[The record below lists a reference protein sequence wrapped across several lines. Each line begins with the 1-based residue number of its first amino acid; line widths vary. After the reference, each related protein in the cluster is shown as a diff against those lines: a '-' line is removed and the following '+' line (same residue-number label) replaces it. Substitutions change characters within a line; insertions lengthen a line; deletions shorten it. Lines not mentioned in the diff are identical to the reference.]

1 MSGNGHDYESR
12 HGSQEAQAAA
22 QATAGTA
29 TVDGPWRLVRLDDSS
44 HVTLPNSVRST
55 MREAARLQEEEHART
70 GIEWDIEHF
79 RRDP

>member
-1 MSGNGHDYESR
+1 MSGNGDYEAR
-12 HGSQEAQAAA
+12 HGSQEAQAKA

-29 TVDGPWRLVRLDDSS
+29 TVDGPWRLIRFDGRMVC
-44 HVTLPNSVRST
+44 VILPNSVRST
-55 MREAARLQEEEHART
+55 MREAARLQEEEMART

>member
-29 TVDGPWRLVRLDDSS
+29 TVDGPWRLVRLVP
-44 HVTLPNSVRST
+44 VTLPNSVRST
-55 MREAARLQEEEHART
+55 MREAARLQEEEMART

-79 RRDP
+79 RRDA